1 MNPRRDIVPL
11 PSTKP
16 SAWLVWQLVDSAF
29 PAGGFAHSGGLE
41 AARQHGEVRDRVEL
55 ETFLAN
61 NLRQLR
67 WSFLPLVVAGYDE
80 PDRLAEWDSL
90 ADAFL
95 NNHVANR
102 ASRLQGTALQ
112 TAAERIFGEALF
124 AEARKPVGFHGHL
137 APLAGFIFRQLSVER
152 SEALGLACFW
162 QLRGWVASAVRL
174 GIVGPLEAQAI
185 QHRLGSLGRD
195 VAASAET
202 ATVDDL
208 AQTAPLLDLWQG
220 AQDRLYSRLFQS

>member
-1 MNPRRDIVPL
+1 MNTHRDIVPPPTAT
-11 PSTKP
+11 PSP
-16 SAWLVWQLVDSAF
+16 WLVWQLVDSAF

-41 AARQHGEVRDRVEL
+41 AARQHGEVRDRIEL

-67 WSFLPLVVAGYDE
+67 WNFLPLVVAGHDE
-80 PDRLAEWDSL
+80 PERLAEWDSL

-124 AEARKPVGFHGHL
+124 TASRRCAEAHGHL
-137 APLAGFIFRQLSVER
+137 APLAGFIFRQLSLER
-152 SEALGLACFW
+152 SEALGLASFW

-185 QHRLGSLGRD
+185 QHRLGPLGRD
-195 VAASAET
+195 VAASAEAAT
-202 ATVDDL
+202 ADDL
-208 AQTAPLLDLWQG
+208 AQTAPLFDLWQG

>member
-1 MNPRRDIVPL
+1 MNSRRDIAPL
-11 PSTKP
+11 PSATP
-16 SAWLVWQLVDSAF
+16 SPWLVWQLVDSAF

-55 ETFLAN
+55 ETFLSN

-67 WSFLPLVVAGYDE
+67 WNFLPLVAAGFDE
-80 PDRLAEWDSL
+80 PERLSEWDSL

-124 AEARKPVGFHGHL
+124 SDARKPAGFHGHL
-137 APLAGFIFRQLSVER
+137 APLAGFIFRQLSIGR
-152 SEALGLACFW
+152 SEALGLASFW

-174 GIVGPLEAQAI
+174 GIVGPLEAQSI
-185 QHRLGSLGRD
+185 QHRLGFLGRE
-195 VAASAET
+195 VAASAD
-202 ATVDDL
+202 AASVDDL
-208 AQTAPLLDLWQG
+208 AQTAPLFDLWQG

>member
-1 MNPRRDIVPL
+1 MSPRRDIVPL
-11 PSTKP
+11 PSTTP
-16 SAWLVWQLVDSAF
+16 APWLVWQLIDSAF

-55 ETFLAN
+55 ETFLTN

-67 WSFLPLVVAGYDE
+67 WNFLPLVAAAYDE
-80 PDRLAEWDSL
+80 TDRLAEWDSL

-112 TAAERIFGEALF
+112 TAAERIFGEAPF
-124 AEARKPVGFHGHL
+124 AQSRIHAESHGHF
-137 APLAGFIFRQLSVER
+137 APLAGFVFRQLCVPR
-152 SEALGLACFW
+152 SEALELASFW

-185 QHRLGSLGRD
+185 QHHLGSLGRD
-195 VAASAET
+195 VAVSAET
-202 ATVDDL
+202 ASVDDL

>member
-1 MNPRRDIVPL
+1 M
-11 PSTKP
+11 PSTTP

-29 PAGGFAHSGGLE
+29 PAGAFAHSGGLE

-55 ETFLAN
+55 EAFLAN

-67 WSFLPLVVAGYDE
+67 WNYLPLVVAGYDE

-124 AEARKPVGFHGHL
+124 VESRLHAEAHGHL
-137 APLAGFIFRQLSVER
+137 APLAGFILRQLSVER
-152 SEALGLACFW
+152 SEALGLAGFW

-185 QHRLGSLGRD
+185 QHRLGPLGRD

-202 ATVDDL
+202 ATIEDL
-208 AQTAPLLDLWQG
+208 AQTAPLFDLWQG